1 MFNTS
6 AKLISLKRDKSKV
19 VDSKASALNANSF
32 GGTVDSLKNSIK
44 NNIMSS
50 IYVENIDS
58 LITKVNNINYGF
70 TSAISSEMSNY
81 NNLKN
86 EVEEKID
93 EERDRLYWEE
103 IRWREQQ
110 K

>member
-6 AKLISLKRDKSKV
+6 AKLRSLKRDKSKV
-19 VDSKASALNANSF
+19 FDSKASALNANSF
-32 GGTVDSLKNSIK
+32 GGTVNSLKTSIK

-58 LITKVNNINYGF
+58 LITKVNNINHGF
-70 TSAISSEMSNY
+70 TSAISSEISNY
-81 NNLKN
+81 NNFKN
-86 EVEEKID
+86 EVEEKI
-93 EERDRLYWEE
+93 EEEKNRLYWEE
-103 IRWREQQ
+103 RKWREQQ

>member
-6 AKLISLKRDKSKV
+6 AKLRSLKRDKSKV
-19 VDSKASALNANSF
+19 FDSKASALKANSF
-32 GGTVDSLKNSIK
+32 GGTVNSLKTSIK

-58 LITKVNNINYGF
+58 LITKVNNINHGF
-70 TSAISSEMSNY
+70 TSAISNEISNY
-81 NNLKN
+81 NNIKN
-86 EVEEKID
+86 EVEEKI
-93 EERDRLYWEE
+93 EEEENRLYWEE
-103 IRWREQQ
+103 RKWREQQ